1 MYVYSQNDSDQE
13 HNVYHVNNDFD
24 LIILN
29 HTQFFKGKYIG
40 IRVPLSLKRV
50 KEYVLRKSYLDILLL

>member
-29 HTQFFKGKYIG
+29 HTQFFLG
-40 IRVPLSLKRV
+40 
-50 KEYVLRKSYLDILLL
+50 

>member
-13 HNVYHVNNDFD
+13 NNVYHVNNDFD

-29 HTQFFKGKYIG
+29 HTQFF
-40 IRVPLSLKRV
+40 
-50 KEYVLRKSYLDILLL
+50 